1 MFKAIAGVILFT
13 CLTIVNIGC
22 LWVLKIMLNE
32 LITDDITEKVRKWY
46 GTAMERMPSRIK
58 KIGKRLDSVPDSDS
72 ESISEWR
79 GM

>member
-46 GTAMERMPSRIK
+46 GTAMERIPKRIK
-58 KIGKRLDSVPDSDS
+58 ESCKRMDSCTDRDS
-72 ESISEWR
+72 ESIHEWR
-79 GM
+79 D